1 MADSGAKIL
10 HMSLYER
17 RADLI
22 DALIQKQS
30 ASLSPPHQ
38 TGRSGTRLTET
49 DRRANKT
56 RIYELG
62 CEWTGRQQGDTKG
75 VENKHQV
82 VSNTS
87 TVNTKRMGFK
97 YIHSKYKMDGF

>member
-1 MADSGAKIL
+1 MADGGAKIV

-17 RADLI
+17 RGYLI

-49 DRRANKT
+49 DRRANKP

-62 CEWTGRQQGDTKG
+62 CEWTGRQQGDTTG
-75 VENKHQV
+75 D
-82 VSNTS
+82 
-87 TVNTKRMGFK
+87 VN
-97 YIHSKYKMDGF
+97 